1 MVNRTGTA
9 INLTPIFITV
19 GNAAVRR
26 AGYADGS
33 KATDGDSMYLP
44 APFLS
49 DRAAVEDAHALIRMH
64 GEEAGF
70 AAAARAE
77 QYRAL
82 GNHIYFA
89 RWRQIERLITYL
101 AVEDVL
107 DTVH

>member
-1 MVNRTGTA
+1 MHLPSPY
-9 INLTPIFITV
+9 LT
-19 GNAAVRR
+19 
-26 AGYADGS
+26 
-33 KATDGDSMYLP
+33 
-44 APFLS
+44 
-49 DRAAVEDAHALIRMH
+49 DRGAVEDADAMIREH

-77 QYRAL
+77 QYRVL
-82 GNHIYFA
+82 GNHVHFA